1 MLHYKTTGSCNE
13 MLNLESHNVMES
25 LVPQLSRSEFD
36 SKGTQEQ
43 SQGRWYIII
52 ILFSILPVSPP

>member
-25 LVPQLSRSEFD
+25 LVPQLLSHSEFD
-36 SKGTQEQ
+36 SKGNQEHY
-43 SQGRWYIII
+43 QGKCVLVVFYF
-52 ILFSILPVSPP
+52 L